1 MKALLKTDLFRMT
14 KSKLTFVAMILA
26 LAFPVFNVLLILAMK
41 AMTDALS
48 AGQASEFFTANSIM
62 SSAYTLTNNL
72 GLVIP
77 AFAGTFITLD
87 LKGGVTR
94 NKLIAGHSRTQVY
107 LSHLFCSMI
116 FSVVFISLYV
126 AVTTILSILCLPF
139 KTEADTGKDVLYWLA
154 NGTLSFIYAA
164 SIATLFALMTKNT
177 ALTLLLT
184 IVSLILLASITN
196 VIRFTD
202 YENYRYAAYL
212 IPTFTSSSFNLNGSG
227 ISADMTVQGIMG
239 MLFGAEEEKKSVLFL
254 FGSGSFVL
262 FTVLHTVIGIL
273 VFKKKD
279 MK

>member
-1 MKALLKTDLFRMT
+1 MTALMKADLFRMT
-14 KSKLTFVAMILA
+14 KSKLTFVALILA
-26 LAFPVFNVLLILAMK
+26 LAFPVFNVLLILGMK

-48 AGQASEFFTANSIM
+48 AGQTSGVFTANSIM
-62 SSAYTLTNNL
+62 SSAYTLSDNL

-116 FSVVFISLYV
+116 FSVVLITLYV

-139 KTEADTGKDVLYWLA
+139 KTEADTWKAVLYWIA

-164 SIATLFALMTKNT
+164 SIATLFALTTKNT

-184 IVSLILLASITN
+184 IASVILLASVTS
-196 VIRFTD
+196 VIRITD
-202 YENYRYAAYL
+202 YQDYRYAVYL
-212 IPTFTSSSFNLNGSG
+212 IPTFTSGSFNLNGSG
-227 ISADMTVQGIMG
+227 ISADMTLQGIMG
-239 MLFGAEEEKKSVLFL
+239 MLFGAEEEKKIVLFL
-254 FGSGSFVL
+254 FGSGSFVF
-262 FTVLHTVIGIL
+262 FTMLHTVIGIL
-273 VFKKKD
+273 VFRKKD